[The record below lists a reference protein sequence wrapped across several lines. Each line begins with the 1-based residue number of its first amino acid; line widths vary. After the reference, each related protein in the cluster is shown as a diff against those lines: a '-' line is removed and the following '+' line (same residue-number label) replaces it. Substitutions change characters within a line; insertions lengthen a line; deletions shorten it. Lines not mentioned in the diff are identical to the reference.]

1 MGHVMH
7 SSSPAGAQHSRSP
20 VTAKLRAEGA
30 RSTVPYCS
38 VHQQFTNVRRPISA
52 RQSSFPS
59 TLPIQV
65 TILGARASQ
74 ADHIVVLFRYLSA
87 RWGPFPFVRPK
98 ARTQRRQKPRSLRRC
113 PRQLRR
119 ARTSALSLP
128 LPINAP
134 EHGLSSRG
142 AGPCSWLR
150 ALGPT
155 RQGGTGSE
163 TGGSERGG
171 LQNVLRERAQ
181 HPPSDAPAISAMWAD
196 PPSVAG
202 TGGGQVVPE
211 ARPDAAAVVVAACDD
226 EVSGV
231 SPGNCKGTCER
242 LVDDAL
248 MPDVLPSVAVPAGEP
263 VDPAGPKDSER
274 VGKVD
279 VGTLSGSEPKLPS
292 VMEPKPLPLVPSWTF
307 PADWLFAWG
316 AVWALTPVNP
326 RTMAAISNAFRI
338 ALLPPAF
345 IGEDVVGQRANRENG
360 DEICESLKGTAG
372 ANGKSTSAH

>member
-1 MGHVMH
+1 MV
-7 SSSPAGAQHSRSP
+7 P
-20 VTAKLRAEGA
+20 V
-30 RSTVPYCS
+30 
-38 VHQQFTNVRRPISA
+38 
-52 RQSSFPS
+52 
-59 TLPIQV
+59 
-65 TILGARASQ
+65 
-74 ADHIVVLFRYLSA
+74 
-87 RWGPFPFVRPK
+87 
-98 ARTQRRQKPRSLRRC
+98 
-113 PRQLRR
+113 
-119 ARTSALSLP
+119 
-128 LPINAP
+128 
-134 EHGLSSRG
+134 
-142 AGPCSWLR
+142 
-150 ALGPT
+150 
-155 RQGGTGSE
+155 
-163 TGGSERGG
+163 
-171 LQNVLRERAQ
+171 
-181 HPPSDAPAISAMWAD
+181 
-196 PPSVAG
+196 
-202 TGGGQVVPE
+202 
-211 ARPDAAAVVVAACDD
+211 ARPDAPAVVVAACDD

-242 LVDDAL
+242 FVDDAL

-372 ANGKSTSAH
+372 ANGKSTSVH